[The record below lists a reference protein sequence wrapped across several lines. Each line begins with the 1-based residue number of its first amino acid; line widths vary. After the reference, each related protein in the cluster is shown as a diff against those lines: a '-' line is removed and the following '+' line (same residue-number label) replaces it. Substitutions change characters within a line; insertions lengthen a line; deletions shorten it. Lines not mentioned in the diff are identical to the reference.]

1 MTLHLGVPF
10 GLLDPSSDTCWTRAG
25 LQSQESTTVY
35 AGELRKASSTV
46 TTSTWGT
53 LVGINGLVHEV
64 FPPQLPAEQS
74 QGVTQREEFNDFS
87 FWHVQPPIIV
97 DSDEDLE
104 SSPQPSGNATE
115 TGDLSEAA
123 GQLAEVESL
132 GAAGSMGESEQLE
145 GYDSTDESGGDTPVR
160 NDLMMTL
167 GSPFPL

>member
-1 MTLHLGVPF
+1 MN
-10 GLLDPSSDTCWTRAG
+10 
-25 LQSQESTTVY
+25 

-64 FPPQLPAEQS
+64 FPPLLPGEQS
-74 QGVTQREEFNDFS
+74 QGVTQREEYNDFS

-97 DSDEDLE
+97 DSDEDVE
-104 SSPQPSGNATE
+104 SSPQPSRDAPD

-123 GQLAEVESL
+123 GQLAEAGSL
-132 GAAGSMGESEQLE
+132 GAAGSMGESEQLD